1 MDKEL
6 DDLFDELEG
15 GSVAGEVDDDETGN
29 GTDDDETGGSDD
41 ATHDDGLDGEEGK
54 EGEAPGE
61 ATGEALGAATGET
74 MDETDETE
82 VSVESLRAQNAALI
96 ARLNALEAANLA
108 TPAKPVGATGAT
120 TPTPAA
126 VVPGK
131 PKFLTENDDID
142 DILSER
148 DKLEGLLQRVYE
160 RAREDALP
168 QEYKDLPSFLGEQ
181 VQRQMVLREGVRE
194 FFSANSDLLAV
205 RKTVGAL
212 TNEVVA
218 EHPEWNLSQV
228 LTEAETRTR
237 TLLGIKKPVVRTDGR
252 NPALGGKGS
261 SRKKT
266 GDTRTSMQKE
276 LDDLM
281 DL

>member
-15 GSVAGEVDDDETGN
+15 GSVAGDDETGN
-29 GTDDDETGGSDD
+29 GTDDDGTGGSDD
-41 ATHDDGLDGEEGK
+41 ATHDEELDGDEGK
-54 EGEAPGE
+54 EGETTGETPGE
-61 ATGEALGAATGET
+61 ATGET
-74 MDETDETE
+74 TDETGE
-82 VSVESLRAQNAALI
+82 VDPVESLRAQNAALI

-131 PKFLTENDDID
+131 PKFLTDEDDID

-181 VQRQMVLREGVRE
+181 VQRQMVLREGIRE

-237 TLLGIKKPVVRTDGR
+237 TLLGIKKPVVKTDGR

>member
-6 DDLFDELEG
+6 DDLFDELES
-15 GSVAGEVDDDETGN
+15 GSVAGDDETGN

-41 ATHDDGLDGEEGK
+41 ATHDEELDGDEGK
-54 EGEAPGE
+54 EGE
-61 ATGEALGAATGET
+61 ATGEALGEATGET
-74 MDETDETE
+74 TDETGE
-82 VSVESLRAQNAALI
+82 VDPVESLRAQNAALI

-108 TPAKPVGATGAT
+108 TPAKSAGATGAT

-131 PKFLTENDDID
+131 PKFLTDEDDID

-194 FFSANSDLLAV
+194 FFSVNPDLLAV

-237 TLLGIKKPVVRTDGR
+237 TLLGIKKPVVKTDGR

-266 GDTRTSMQKE
+266 GDTRTSLQKE

>member
-54 EGEAPGE
+54 EGEATGE
-61 ATGEALGAATGET
+61 ATGETT
-74 MDETDETE
+74 DETDETE

-181 VQRQMVLREGVRE
+181 VQRQMVLREGIRE

-237 TLLGIKKPVVRTDGR
+237 TLLGIKKPVVKTDGR

>member
-6 DDLFDELEG
+6 DDLFDGLEG
-15 GSVAGEVDDDETGN
+15 GSVAGDDETGN

-41 ATHDDGLDGEEGK
+41 ATHDEELDGDEGK
-54 EGEAPGE
+54 EGETTGETPGE
-61 ATGEALGAATGET
+61 ATGET
-74 MDETDETE
+74 TDETGE
-82 VSVESLRAQNAALI
+82 VDPVESLRAQNAALI

-168 QEYKDLPSFLGEQ
+168 QEYKNLPSFLGEQ
-181 VQRQMVLREGVRE
+181 VQRQMVLREGIRE

-237 TLLGIKKPVVRTDGR
+237 TLLGIKKPVVKTDGR

-276 LDDLM
+276 LDDLI